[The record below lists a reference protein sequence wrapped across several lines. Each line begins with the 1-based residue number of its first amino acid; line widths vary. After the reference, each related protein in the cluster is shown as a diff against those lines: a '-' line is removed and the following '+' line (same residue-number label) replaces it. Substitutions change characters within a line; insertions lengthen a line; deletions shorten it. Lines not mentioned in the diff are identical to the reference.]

1 MPRMSSPADATD
13 TRLQQLRDWVTNEY
27 GSIQSWQV
35 ASADASFRR
44 YFRVRTDVTP
54 ATFIVMDAAPEQEDS
69 YPFVDI
75 AARMRAAGL
84 HVPEVLA
91 QDLERGFLI
100 LSDLGEQTYL
110 QGLTAD
116 NADRLYQDAI
126 TALLQMQINID
137 VDGLPDYDAALLQ
150 RELDLFSDW
159 FLQTHLQVSLSA
171 TERADLDQV
180 FAMLIARALAQPRV
194 FVHRDF
200 MPRNLM
206 LSDPNPGILDFQ
218 DAVVGPISYDLIC
231 LFKDAFISWPQARI
245 DGWIDAYEQ
254 RARAAGLTLPPSRDF
269 HQDLDWMGL
278 QRHLKVLG
286 IFARICHRD
295 GKPRYL
301 ADAGRFVEYI
311 CTVTPKY
318 PELATLQALFEKRII
333 PLLDQQT

>member
-1 MPRMSSPADATD
+1 MSSPVDASD
-13 TRLQQLRDWVTNEY
+13 IRLQQLRDWVANAC

-44 YFRVRTDVTP
+44 YFRVRTNA
-54 ATFIVMDAAPEQEDS
+54 ATTAVIVMDAAPEQEDS
-69 YPFVDI
+69 RPFVDI
-75 AARMRAAGL
+75 AARLRAAGL

-91 QDLERGFLI
+91 QDLERGFLL

-110 QGLTAD
+110 HALTAD

-126 TALLQMQINID
+126 NALLQMQIHAD
-137 VDGLPDYDAALLQ
+137 VNGLPDYDAALLQ

-159 FLQTHLQVSLSA
+159 FLQTHLQLSLSA
-171 TERADLDQV
+171 AERADLDQV
-180 FAMLIARALAQPRV
+180 FALLIARALAQPRV

-206 LSDPNPGILDFQ
+206 LSNPNPGILDFQ
-218 DAVVGPISYDLIC
+218 DAVIGPISYDLIC

-245 DGWIDAYEQ
+245 DDWVNDYEQ
-254 RARAAGLTLPPSRDF
+254 RARAAGLPLPPRNDF

-286 IFARICHRD
+286 IFARIRHRD
-295 GKPRYL
+295 GKPHYL

-311 CTVTPKY
+311 CAVTPKY
-318 PELATLQALFEKRII
+318 PELAPLQALFEQRIM
-333 PLLDQQT
+333 PLLDRQS